1 MTHLH
6 LHSMFST
13 LDGISSSKDYAKK
26 AKEFGHKAIA
36 LTDHGRMN
44 GVYFHQK
51 DCLSE
56 GIKPIIGVEMYLNDE
71 LIHKEGDKRKRT
83 KDRHIILL
91 ASNDAGY
98 KNLLKL
104 NYTSMSDEE
113 HFYYSPRITT
123 KELFENSEGIIC
135 GTACLG
141 SPFSFLLQKGKVE
154 EAEEMFVS
162 FLDVFKDR
170 FYAEIQLNELT
181 SQIGE
186 LSSGQKT
193 YNNWIIETANKYSV
207 PVVVT
212 GDVHYAEKGMDQIQT
227 LSIAIRDGA
236 TIDNLSFEIESKN
249 LYYHDVKDFIEFNS
263 EFGYNYKEE
272 DIVSW
277 SSNSDYIADKA
288 NFLFKDRTKTYLPKM
303 TDDDDTTLILRTRE
317 GLCKY
322 FNVKNYTDC
331 PEEYKKRLSHEL
343 SIIIRKGFSSYFL
356 LLEDIM
362 NFANKEK
369 ISRGVARG
377 SAGSSLCA
385 FVLDITR
392 IDPLKFNL
400 LFERF
405 LSSSRCPDLVY
416 DYFVED

>member
-13 LDGISSSKDYAKK
+13 LDGISSSRDYAKK
-26 AKEFGHKAIA
+26 AKEFGHKAVA

-51 DCLSE
+51 DCLAE
-56 GIKPIIGVEMYLNDE
+56 GIKPVIGVEMYLNDE

-91 ASNDAGY
+91 ASNDIGY

-123 KELFENSEGIIC
+123 KELFEHSEGIIC

-141 SPFSFLLQKGKVE
+141 SPFSSLLQKGKPE

-162 FLDVFKDR
+162 FLDIFKDR

-181 SQIGE
+181 SQVGE
-186 LSSGQKT
+186 LPNGQKT
-193 YNNWIIETANKYSV
+193 YNDWIIEIAKKYSV
-207 PVVVT
+207 PVVIT
-212 GDVHYAEKGMDQIQT
+212 GDVHYAEKGMDKVQT

-249 LYYHDVKDFIEFNS
+249 LYYHDVKDYMFFNS

-272 DIVSW
+272 DILSW
-277 SSNSDYIADKA
+277 CNNSDFIADKA
-288 NFLFKDRTKTYLPKM
+288 NFLFKDRIKTYLPKM
-303 TDDDDTTLILRTRE
+303 TDDDDTALIKKTKE
-317 GLCKY
+317 GLCNY
-322 FNVKNYTDC
+322 FGVKNYLDC
-331 PEEYKKRLSHEL
+331 PEEYRKRLSYEL

-362 NFANKEK
+362 AYAKKEK
-369 ISRGVARG
+369 ISRGIARG
-377 SAGSSLCA
+377 SAGGSLCA

-392 IDPLKFNL
+392 IDPIKFDL

-416 DYFVED
+416 DYFAED